1 MGLFGISDQHKYKHK
16 NYIFITHGGRISSLF
31 PNPISCRSSE
41 DVTANLGAH
50 VTSVTIVANNE
61 NTTVSIAP
69 SIPLAQALIS
79 VLEEMEESFQLVT
92 KATVTPLSS
101 TEFEISVSGYYDS
114 EDRVICGGLCVGGAV
129 ALFSYSLNSGWW
141 GY

>member
-1 MGLFGISDQHKYKHK
+1 M
-16 NYIFITHGGRISSLF
+16 F

-50 VTSVTIVANNE
+50 VTSVTIVANKE

-69 SIPLAQALIS
+69 SVPLAQALIS

-101 TEFEISVSGYYDS
+101 TQFEISVSGFYDS
-114 EDRVICGGLCVGGAV
+114 EDRVICGGFCVGGASAV
-129 ALFSYSLNSGWW
+129 ALFSYSLDAGWW

>member
-1 MGLFGISDQHKYKHK
+1 MLELHVVRIAECDIAPPVCVMVIICFISLNMGLFGISDQHKYKHK

-61 NTTVSIAP
+61 NTTVSIETRNTNTYEQMP
-69 SIPLAQALIS
+69 HL
-79 VLEEMEESFQLVT
+79 
-92 KATVTPLSS
+92 
-101 TEFEISVSGYYDS
+101 
-114 EDRVICGGLCVGGAV
+114 
-129 ALFSYSLNSGWW
+129 
-141 GY
+141 